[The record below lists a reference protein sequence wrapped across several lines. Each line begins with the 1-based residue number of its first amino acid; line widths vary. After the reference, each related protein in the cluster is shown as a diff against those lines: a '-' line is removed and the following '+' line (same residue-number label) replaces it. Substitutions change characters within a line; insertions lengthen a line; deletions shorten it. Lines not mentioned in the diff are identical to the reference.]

1 MTTHADIVN
10 PYGMA
15 LQDWADSFVLAMA
28 HMLPLPQM
36 DGAGDFE
43 KWAAQIAQEPI
54 LEPFRLPAPPD
65 VTRWRDWALQT
76 INSLS
81 TIGAS

>member
-1 MTTHADIVN
+1 MTTHADIVI
-10 PYGMA
+10 PYNMT

-28 HMLPLPQM
+28 HMLPLPQL
-36 DGAGDFE
+36 DGDSDFE
-43 KWAAQIAQEPI
+43 RWAAQIGEEPI
-54 LEPFRLPAPPD
+54 LEPFRIPQPPN
-65 VTRWRDWALQT
+65 VVEWRAWALQT